1 MVYFSY
7 SERLELF
14 SGEGRGG
21 REGGKRGGGLCGKRS
36 DFLPCSVSCPGEDLF
51 TLIKTSSANRVLLI
65 WFEEARE
72 TIQKTKTDGRQ
83 SLKNVCFSDLYNE
96 MF

>member
-21 REGGKRGGGLCGKRS
+21 REGGKRGGGGSAEKGLIS
-36 DFLPCSVSCPGEDLF
+36 SCALYP
-51 TLIKTSSANRVLLI
+51 
-65 WFEEARE
+65 ARE
-72 TIQKTKTDGRQ
+72 KIY
-83 SLKNVCFSDLYNE
+83 LL
-96 MF
+96 

>member
-21 REGGKRGGGLCGKRS
+21 REGGGKGRGSAEKGLIS
-36 DFLPCSVSCPGEDLF
+36 SC
-51 TLIKTSSANRVLLI
+51 TLYP
-65 WFEEARE
+65 ARE
-72 TIQKTKTDGRQ
+72 KIY
-83 SLKNVCFSDLYNE
+83 LL
-96 MF
+96 

>member
-21 REGGKRGGGLCGKRS
+21 REGERGGGGSAEK
-36 DFLPCSVSCPGEDLF
+36 G
-51 TLIKTSSANRVLLI
+51 LISFCALYP
-65 WFEEARE
+65 ARE
-72 TIQKTKTDGRQ
+72 KIY
-83 SLKNVCFSDLYNE
+83 LL
-96 MF
+96 

>member
-21 REGGKRGGGLCGKRS
+21 REGGKGGGALRKK
-36 DFLPCSVSCPGEDLF
+36 V
-51 TLIKTSSANRVLLI
+51 
-65 WFEEARE
+65 
-72 TIQKTKTDGRQ
+72 
-83 SLKNVCFSDLYNE
+83 
-96 MF
+96 